1 MQHGGH
7 ITKDLLGPRGVPVG
21 GGPAFGTGAEVYG
34 VSWDGSS
41 TPTLTRTDD
50 SVGWTCE
57 AGVDA
62 GVVTND
68 ADSAEIFGEIVDVD
82 DLGDGYAY
90 VRIPKFYIRKTAT
103 GAARTWQIT
112 KGAQGDGYLPACFW
126 DFTNGV
132 ELDYVYVG
140 KYPGDIDGG
149 KLRSVAATYP
159 TINTNIVD
167 FRTAAQANGARYQQ
181 LDIHVADLLQV
192 LMIVEFATLDLQSV
206 MAGYTTGQYDAT
218 HTLTADTN
226 PAGNTL
232 VVANATGAAYAV
244 GQAISVGTSL
254 GGTQL
259 FYGRTITNIQADTPV
274 ADSTTITFD
283 GAAVELATGNI
294 LYNTGWLNGFS
305 SGIAAASGSLV
316 SNSSGKYPMVYR
328 GIENVYGNVWQFV
341 DGVNINDFQ
350 AWVCRDA
357 DEYAS
362 DLFASPYEQLSYV
375 NHNANGYAVAL
386 GHDPDRPFAALATAV
401 TGTYADAGYRDYY
414 YQASGQRIALLG
426 GRWDD
431 GSAAGPFYWRL
442 RPSSAG
448 ASVYFGGRL
457 VRLDDIPYGI
467 YDDPELGVYNQTH
480 YAL

>member
-1 MQHGGH
+1 MGRALRLA
-7 ITKDLLGPRGVPVG
+7 TLGVPVGG
-21 GGPAFGTGAEVYG
+21 GGPAFGTGAAIYG

-126 DFTNGV
+126 DFDNEV

-159 TINTNIVD
+159 TINTNIVN
-167 FRTAAQANGARYQQ
+167 FRTAAQANGAGYQQ
-181 LDIHVADLLQV
+181 LDVHVMDLLQV
-192 LMIVEFATLDLQSV
+192 LMIIEFATLDLQSI
-206 MAGYTTGQYDAT
+206 MAGYTAGQYNAA

-232 VVANATGAAYAV
+232 VVANATGALYAI

-254 GGTQL
+254 GGSQR
-259 FYGRTITNIQADTPV
+259 FYGRTITNIQADTPG
-274 ADSTTITFD
+274 AGSTTITFD
-283 GAAVELATGNI
+283 GTAVALTTGDI
-294 LYNTGWLNGFS
+294 LYNTGYKNGD
-305 SGIAAASGSLV
+305 AVTATSGSV
-316 SNSSGKYPMVYR
+316 ASNSTGKHYCKYR
-328 GIENVYGNVWQFV
+328 GVVSPYGNVWQFV

-362 DLFASPYEQLSYV
+362 NLFASPYEQLSYV
-375 NHNANGYAVAL
+375 NHNANGYVVAL
-386 GHDPDRPFAALATAV
+386 GHDPARPFAALATAV
-401 TGTYADAGYRDYY
+401 TGTYADAGYKDYY

-426 GRWDD
+426 GSWSY
-431 GSAAGPFYWRL
+431 GSSAGPFFWRL
-442 RPSSAG
+442 YDSSASAG
-448 ASVYFGGRL
+448 VSFGGRL
-457 VRLDDIPYGI
+457 VRKAG
-467 YDDPELGVYNQTH
+467 
-480 YAL
+480 

>member
-7 ITKDLLGPRGVPVG
+7 ITKDLLGPRGVPVGGG

-167 FRTAAQANGARYQQ
+167 FRTAAQANGAGYQQ

-206 MAGYTTGQYDAT
+206 MAGYTSGQYNAAHVAVITEAAANLLTIDA
-218 HTLTADTN
+218 LDPQAKIPEFKACAVDIQIAD
-226 PAGNTL
+226 
-232 VVANATGAAYAV
+232 
-244 GQAISVGTSL
+244 
-254 GGTQL
+254 
-259 FYGRTITNIQADTPV
+259 V
-274 ADSTTITFD
+274 ADAQQVP
-283 GAAVELATGNI
+283 AAEL
-294 LYNTGWLNGFS
+294 
-305 SGIAAASGSLV
+305 
-316 SNSSGKYPMVYR
+316 R
-328 GIENVYGNVWQFV
+328 GRY
-341 DGVNINDFQ
+341 
-350 AWVCRDA
+350 
-357 DEYAS
+357 
-362 DLFASPYEQLSYV
+362 
-375 NHNANGYAVAL
+375 
-386 GHDPDRPFAALATAV
+386 
-401 TGTYADAGYRDYY
+401 
-414 YQASGQRIALLG
+414 
-426 GRWDD
+426 
-431 GSAAGPFYWRL
+431 
-442 RPSSAG
+442 
-448 ASVYFGGRL
+448 
-457 VRLDDIPYGI
+457 
-467 YDDPELGVYNQTH
+467 
-480 YAL
+480 